1 MFQTVSN
8 WVVKVG
14 SSVAEIRCDAE
25 GDVRPKNVTN
35 ELHLIDKKLPHQIIC
50 HFFTPTPEHSAAASN
65 QNALQVQNEKRK
77 LETELEDVQKA
88 KSELIQEAQ
97 SLESELFTLR
107 WVVFVKI

>member
-1 MFQTVSN
+1 MRI
-8 WVVKVG
+8 KL
-14 SSVAEIRCDAE
+14 SVTSYPRT
-25 GDVRPKNVTN
+25 KN
-35 ELHLIDKKLPHQIIC
+35 II
-50 HFFTPTPEHSAAASN
+50 
-65 QNALQVQNEKRK
+65 QVQNEKRK

>member
-1 MFQTVSN
+1 MLTGTLVLKILRMGCTEPF
-8 WVVKVG
+8 VKTF
-14 SSVAEIRCDAE
+14 A
-25 GDVRPKNVTN
+25 
-35 ELHLIDKKLPHQIIC
+35 HQIIR
-50 HFFTPTPEHSAAASN
+50 HFLYPRTKN
-65 QNALQVQNEKRK
+65 IIQVQNEKRK